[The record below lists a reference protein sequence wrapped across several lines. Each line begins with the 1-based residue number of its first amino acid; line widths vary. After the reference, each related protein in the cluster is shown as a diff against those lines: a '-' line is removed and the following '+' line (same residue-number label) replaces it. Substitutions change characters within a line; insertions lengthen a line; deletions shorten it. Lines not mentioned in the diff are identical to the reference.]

1 MPPDPGYRHYS
12 ETSLALR
19 EDSASAGARF
29 WAVALER
36 AMLTYFEVAPGTRFD
51 RHQHEA
57 EQITLVL
64 TGELFFE
71 FDDALVRVGPGEV
84 VAIRSEVPHAVF
96 TRSLAVRAVDAW
108 SPARAEFRAPASP
121 GAREAGETA

>member
-1 MPPDPGYRHYS
+1 MLPQAGYHHYS

-19 EDSASAGARF
+19 EDSAGSGARF

-36 AMLTYFEVAPGTRFD
+36 AMLTYFEVAPGTRFE

-57 EQITLVL
+57 EQITFVL

-71 FDDALVRVGPGEV
+71 FDDTLVRVGPGEV
-84 VAIRSEVPHAVF
+84 VAIQSQVPHAAF
-96 TRSLAVRAVDAW
+96 TRDLAVRAVDAW
-108 SPARAEFRAPASP
+108 SPAREEFRVSGSL
-121 GAREAGETA
+121 GAREAGGTA